1 MTDQPAAA
9 MQPNLL
15 PYVQVAVNVPRVSGV
30 FDYHLPPELM
40 DDTTAGSLVVVPF
53 GRAQVQGIVL
63 RRMAEASV
71 LQVRAVSALLDP
83 QAVVTPNQLA
93 LAEWMARESLAP
105 LAACLDLMLPPG
117 LSQQADTLY
126 EINPHPPAAALTTLT
141 DFQERLMQA
150 LRERGSL
157 RGRQLDVAFAHIEWK
172 GSAQAL
178 VRRGLL
184 ITRSVLP
191 PPAIRPKMVR
201 TAQLACP
208 PEQFA
213 EKLGSISR
221 PDTPAYTRRMAV
233 LEFLRNEPLPVNL
246 PWIYAASGANSAD
259 INRMAEGGLLTLGE
273 SEIWRDPLGE
283 LSPASAVPPT
293 LTAGQSNAWES
304 IRAGVDAAADGHPPA
319 PYLLHGVTGSGKTEI
334 YLRAVEATLRAGR
347 QAIVLVPEIALTPQT
362 VRRFLSRF
370 PGQVGLIHSK
380 LSPGER
386 YDTWRRARAG
396 DLPVIVGPRSALFVP
411 LKDPGLIVLDECHD
425 ESYYQTEGQPYY
437 SSIET
442 ALAYARQTGAV
453 ALLGSATPGVSQVYR
468 ARREGWNILD
478 LPLRI
483 LAHREAVRS
492 YADRTGL
499 TALPDLD
506 TEAEAA
512 SFHLPAVEVVDMR
525 RELKAGNR
533 SIFSRPLQSAIT
545 NVLTAGQQAIL
556 FLNRRGTATYV
567 FCRDCGNS
575 LRCPRCDR
583 PLVQHLHGGA
593 NALTCHTCGY
603 RRQMPKKCPACG
615 SAHIRQYG
623 TGTEKVES
631 EVQAAFPSARTL
643 RWDAETVR
651 EKGSHDILL
660 SHFMNH
666 QADILVGTQMLAKG
680 LDLPLVT
687 LVGVIL
693 ADVGLNLDDYRA
705 GERTFQLLTQV
716 AGRAGRSLLGG
727 RVVLQT
733 FQPEHY
739 AIQAAA
745 QHDYAGF
752 YEQEIRYRRDMN
764 YPPFARLTRL
774 EFRGPDAAAVEQSAR
789 STAALLQQ
797 RIEEDNFSATNLI
810 GPVPCFFSKHNGQYR
825 WQVVVRGPDPADL
838 IRAHLSELP
847 SEGVQIQ
854 VDPPSL
860 L

>member
-1 MTDQPAAA
+1 
-9 MQPNLL
+9 MQPTSLQHL
-15 PYVQVAVNVPRVSGV
+15 PYAQVAVNVPRVSGV
-30 FDYHLPPELM
+30 FDYYLPPELL
-40 DDTTAGSLVVVPF
+40 DATPGCLVVVPF
-53 GRAQVQGIVL
+53 SRSDVQGIVV

-71 LQVRAVSALLDP
+71 VQVRAVKALLDP
-83 QAVVTPNQLA
+83 SPVLTPQQMA
-93 LAEWMARESLAP
+93 LAEWMARETLAP
-105 LAACLDLMLPPG
+105 LSACLELMLPPG

-126 EINPHPPAAALTTLT
+126 ELHPTPPLGADASLTP
-141 DFQERLMQA
+141 FQQKLVAELS
-150 LRERGSL
+150 ERGPL
-157 RGRQLDVAFAHIEWK
+157 RGRQIDVAFPHIEWK

-178 VRRGLL
+178 VKRGLL
-184 ITRSVLP
+184 RSTAVLP
-191 PPAIRPKMVR
+191 SPSIRPKMVR
-201 TAQLACP
+201 TARLACAP
-208 PEQFA
+208 DQFT
-213 EKLGSISR
+213 ERLSSISR
-221 PDTPAYTRRMAV
+221 ANTPAYQRRMAV
-233 LEFLRNEPLPVNL
+233 LEFLRREPLPVNL

-259 INRMAEGGLLTLGE
+259 LNRMAQAGLVTLGE
-273 SEIWRDPLGE
+273 SEIWRDPVGE
-283 LSPASAVPPT
+283 IEPASETPPA
-293 LTAGQSNAWES
+293 LTSGQSAAWEKLL
-304 IRAGVDAAADGHPPA
+304 AGIQAAAQGQPPA

-334 YLRAVEATLRAGR
+334 YLRAVAETLRAGK

-370 PGQVGLIHSK
+370 PGQVGLVHSR

-396 DLPVIVGPRSALFVP
+396 QLPVIVGPRSALLSP
-411 LKDPGLIVLDECHD
+411 LANLGLIVLDECHD

-437 SSIET
+437 STIEA
-442 ALAYARQTGAV
+442 ALAYGRQTGSV
-453 ALLGSATPGVSQVYR
+453 VLLGSATPGVSQVHR
-468 ARREGWNILD
+468 ARRDGWTILD

-483 LAHREAVRS
+483 LAHRAAVQS
-492 YADRTGL
+492 YTSRTGL
-499 TALPDLD
+499 APAPAD
-506 TEAEAA
+506 AEADA
-512 SFHLPAVEVVDMR
+512 ATFGLPSVEVVDMR
-525 RELKAGNR
+525 TELKSGNR
-533 SIFSRPLQSAIT
+533 SIFSRSLRAALDE
-545 NVLTAGQQAIL
+545 VLRAGQQAIL
-556 FLNRRGTATYV
+556 FLNRRGTSTYV
-567 FCRDCGNS
+567 FCRECGNS

-583 PLVQHLHGGA
+583 PLTQHLNNSA

-603 RRQMPKKCPACG
+603 KRQMPKKCPTCG
-615 SAHIRQYG
+615 GTQIRQYG

-631 EVQAAFPSARTL
+631 EVQAAFPGARTL

-660 SHFMNH
+660 AHFMNH

-745 QHDYAGF
+745 GHDYAGF
-752 YEQEIRYRRDMN
+752 YEQELRYRRDMN
-764 YPPFARLTRL
+764 YPPFTRLARL
-774 EFRGPDAAAVEQSAR
+774 EFRGADAVLVEEAAKKVAG
-789 STAALLQQ
+789 LLEQ
-797 RIEEDNFSATNLI
+797 RIQEENYTATSLI
-810 GPVPCFFSKHNGQYR
+810 GPVPCFFSKVNGQFR
-825 WQVVVRGPDPADL
+825 WQVVVRGPDPAAL
-838 IRAHLSELP
+838 LRAHLSELP
-847 SEGVQIQ
+847 GEGMLIQ